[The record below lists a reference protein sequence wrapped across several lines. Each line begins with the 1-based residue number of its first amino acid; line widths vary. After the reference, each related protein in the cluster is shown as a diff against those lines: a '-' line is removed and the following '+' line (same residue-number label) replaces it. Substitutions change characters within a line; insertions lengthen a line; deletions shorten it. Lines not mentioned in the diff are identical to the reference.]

1 MVIVGRN
8 LKVYSVA
15 VILKINFFQKSWTLF
30 MFSLTQKVNLI
41 IMGFMNHKT
50 QFNLRINVVKSFRID
65 TDINEL
71 IVEKTFY
78 W

>member
-8 LKVYSVA
+8 LKVYSVV
-15 VILKINFFQKSWTLF
+15 VILKIIFFKKVGRFLC
-30 MFSLTQKVNLI
+30 FSTQKVNLI

-65 TDINEL
+65 IDINEL